1 MSDVHQTIISPAS
14 DRKRPT
20 MTGLPTARAADLATA
35 HASDVFHPHGLQ
47 ARLLV
52 ISGET
57 LRGLALA
64 ASVSIAAATLSA
76 VPAMGQQSLNGGTAT
91 GTFAY
96 ASGHGAVATGDAA
109 TAIGQFSTANGTQAT
124 ATGTFSTANG
134 VAATATG
141 EASRAAGTNATAT
154 SAASDAVGENAT
166 ATGANSF
173 ANGVSATAT
182 GQNSIANGDTASA
195 YGQGSRATGDGTT
208 AIGQAS
214 RATATGATAL
224 GAGAQALAANS
235 VAIGAGSIAAAPNT
249 VSFGAAGSE
258 RRLTN
263 VAAGINPTDAVNVS
277 QLSSFSSNFQSQ
289 ISSLQAQIGDNRTE
303 ARRGIAAAVATA
315 SAPMP
320 SAPGKTTWQIRGST
334 FQSEAGFGFGFA
346 HRLKTGVPLSI
357 VGGYGNGGGT
367 QHTAYVGVGGEF

>member
-1 MSDVHQTIISPAS
+1 
-14 DRKRPT
+14 

-35 HASDVFHPHGLQ
+35 HASDMFHPHGLQ

-154 SAASDAVGENAT
+154 GAASDAVGENAT

-173 ANGVSATAT
+173 ASGVSATATGANSFASGVSATAT

-195 YGQGSRATGDGTT
+195 YGQGSWATGDGTT

-235 VAIGAGSIAAAPNT
+235 VAIGAGSIATAPNT

-263 VAAGINPTDAVNVS
+263 VAAGINPTDAVNVG

-346 HRLKTGVPLSI
+346 HRLKTSVPLSI